1 MRKETGTGS
10 FRDMEREMLENIDVE
25 AIERAHRIA
34 NECDHVVSI
43 TKIDKPVEKIKV
55 TSILKTAAES
65 TRCKWSGKV
74 QFDTTSEAMGA
85 LKRWQMKDRNVCWDL
100 RRMRIYKCKKC
111 YKLHM
116 GKE

>member
-10 FRDMEREMLENIDVE
+10 FRDMEREMLESIDIE
-25 AIERAHRIA
+25 AIERSFGIVEEAD
-34 NECDHVVSI
+34 CVKL
-43 TKIDKPVEKIKV
+43 TKIDKPPEKMKV
-55 TSILKTAAES
+55 TVIKTAAES

-111 YKLHM
+111 HKLHM